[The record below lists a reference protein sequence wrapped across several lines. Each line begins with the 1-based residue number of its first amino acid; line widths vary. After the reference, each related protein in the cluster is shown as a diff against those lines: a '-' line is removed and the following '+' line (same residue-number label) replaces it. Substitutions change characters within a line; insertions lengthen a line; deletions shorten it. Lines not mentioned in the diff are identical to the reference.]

1 MTEFVLIDEIP
12 LTVSAPAGL
21 PDDTAR
27 AIAGARAGRRH
38 QPAPPRRVRFCGA
51 GGFRAVV

>member
-38 QPAPPRRVRFCGA
+38 QPAPPRRVRF
-51 GGFRAVV
+51 